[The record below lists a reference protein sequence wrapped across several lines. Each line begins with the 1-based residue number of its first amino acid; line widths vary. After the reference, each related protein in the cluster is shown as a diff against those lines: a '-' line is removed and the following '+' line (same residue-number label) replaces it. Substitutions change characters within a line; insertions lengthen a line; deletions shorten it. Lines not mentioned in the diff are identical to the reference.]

1 MSFGVTGG
9 HFQPA
14 GQLQIVTNIV
24 DYGLSV
30 QSAIDH
36 PRMFALGDVFEI
48 EQTVP
53 QETGIG
59 SRKLRP
65 CRHTHF
71 RSARDPPSYLGRFY
85 AAEPMVDET
94 AWRLGT
100 RDAARRCIPPIIV
113 IIGSCDPMSACAVVI
128 GGKADITKFDCDVRL

>member
-14 GQLQIVTNIV
+14 GQLQILTNIV

-59 SRKLRP
+59 SRKLGHVVTRTSVP
-65 CRHTHF
+65 
-71 RSARDPPSYLGRFY
+71 
-85 AAEPMVDET
+85 
-94 AWRLGT
+94 LGT
-100 RDAARRCIPPIIV
+100 RQAIWVDFMRRSRWSTRRHGAWVLGMPRAGV
-113 IIGSCDPMSACAVVI
+113 YL
-128 GGKADITKFDCDVRL
+128 R